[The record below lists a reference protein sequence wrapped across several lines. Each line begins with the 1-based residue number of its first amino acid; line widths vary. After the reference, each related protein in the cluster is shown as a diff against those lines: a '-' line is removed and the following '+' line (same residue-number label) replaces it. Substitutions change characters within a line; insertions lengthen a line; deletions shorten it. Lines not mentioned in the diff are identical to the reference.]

1 MALQKAGNVA
11 LSLQLS
17 TTRLQF
23 FCFYIFGWGPKKVVA
38 VDRRKIIWDVITNQ
52 AEASVSVSIGALSDI
67 TKASLI
73 DLHVLIV

>member
-1 MALQKAGNVA
+1 M
-11 LSLQLS
+11 
-17 TTRLQF
+17 R
-23 FCFYIFGWGPKKVVA
+23 PKKVVA

-73 DLHVLIV
+73 ELHVFIV